1 MLALQLP
8 TELSTPEETKTG
20 HLDVVDP
27 GQLGVHHLLV
37 LEAVP
42 SREIRHLDPIKP
54 MSGSMKLKIEVVRG
68 SKKAQKGLLVQK
80 LVCTDSGRWGGNKI
94 KL

>member
-1 MLALQLP
+1 MPALQLP
-8 TELSTPEETKTG
+8 AELSTPEETKTG

-54 MSGSMKLKIEVVRG
+54 MSGSMKLKIEVVRA
-68 SKKAQKGLLVQK
+68 SKKAQKGLSVQK